1 MRRKLNCCRAKLFL
15 VFGIFTFD
23 ILRAQ
28 NIIDGNSEVDSSA
41 LAANPAKL
49 TETDF
54 SEFIWQFAAGEPG
67 ADQPEARRILARLE
81 AQVVKLSEGFPWM
94 PFHHTLGISGYAAY
108 SSRAIATSRT
118 HLRLAARQEIDLLRR
133 LRLFSAREPSGG
145 P

>member
-1 MRRKLNCCRAKLFL
+1 MRRKSNCCRAKLFL
-15 VFGIFTFD
+15 VFGIFSFD

-67 ADQPEARRILARLE
+67 ADQPETRRILARLE

-94 PFHHTLGISGYAAY
+94 PFHRTLGISGYEVCYIEKCAY
-108 SSRAIATSRT
+108 ALWA
-118 HLRLAARQEIDLLRR
+118 
-133 LRLFSAREPSGG
+133 SGG
-145 P
+145 RAWKKVP

>member
-1 MRRKLNCCRAKLFL
+1 MRSKLNFCRAKLFL
-15 VFGIFTFD
+15 LFGIFTFD

-28 NIIDGNSEVDSSA
+28 NIIDLNSEADSSA

-54 SEFIWQFAAGEPG
+54 SEFIWQFADCEPG
-67 ADQPEARRILARLE
+67 AGRPEVRRILDRLD
-81 AQVVKLSEGFPWM
+81 AQVVNLIEGFPWM

-118 HLRLAARQEIDLLRR
+118 HLRLAARQEIVLLRR
-133 LRLFSAREPSGG
+133 LRLFSPREPSGG

>member
-1 MRRKLNCCRAKLFL
+1 MAGGARMRRKLNCCRTNFFL

-81 AQVVKLSEGFPWM
+81 AQVVSLLEGFPCL
-94 PFHHTLGISGYAAY
+94 PFPHTPGIS
-108 SSRAIATSRT
+108 
-118 HLRLAARQEIDLLRR
+118 DN
-133 LRLFSAREPSGG
+133 
-145 P
+145 

>member
-54 SEFIWQFAAGEPG
+54 SEFIWQFADGESG
-67 ADQPEARRILARLE
+67 ADQPEASRILARLE
-81 AQVVKLSEGFPWM
+81 AQVVELIEGFPWM
-94 PFHHTLGISGYAAY
+94 PFHHTLGIWGYEVSYIEQCACALWARGG
-108 SSRAIATSRT
+108 RAWKKV
-118 HLRLAARQEIDLLRR
+118 
-133 LRLFSAREPSGG
+133 P
-145 P
+145 

>member
-15 VFGIFTFD
+15 VFGVFSFD

-54 SEFIWQFAAGEPG
+54 SEFIWQFAECDPG
-67 ADQPEARRILARLE
+67 ADQPELSRIFTRLE
-81 AQVVKLSEGFPWM
+81 ARVVKLIEGFPWM
-94 PFHHTLGISGYAAY
+94 PFHHTLGIGGYEVYYIEKCAY
-108 SSRAIATSRT
+108 ALWS
-118 HLRLAARQEIDLLRR
+118 
-133 LRLFSAREPSGG
+133 SGG
-145 P
+145 RTWKRVP